1 MQKNRWWTVFQNSNI
16 DFVIDWYRW
25 SINRHGSHLFREIL
39 DGGIN
44 SPWSEQFT
52 IEIVSTKVYIRVV
65 EYFLCANF
73 DPSLFISSKV
83 SYCRNSLSAFYSL
96 FYSRIELDQFPAR
109 KSDRNDIESLS
120 SRATSSFC
128 ACYVRKSW
136 TPSPWTHDRKSISS
150 TNYIG
155 IVDYEGNSIEISIVS
170 VQNRGNNDDT
180 RVFLFF

>member
-83 SYCRNSLSAFYSL
+83 SYCRIASPRFIHYSIRGSNSTNFLRGNPIETISSLSRRGQQVPFVL
-96 FYSRIELDQFPAR
+96 VTLGKVGHLLLGHTIENQFPRRITPA
-109 KSDRNDIESLS
+109 LS
-120 SRATSSFC
+120 IMRGTRSRS
-128 ACYVRKSW
+128 R
-136 TPSPWTHDRKSISS
+136 
-150 TNYIG
+150 
-155 IVDYEGNSIEISIVS
+155 
-170 VQNRGNNDDT
+170 
-180 RVFLFF
+180 